1 MAALSVSELNLYS
14 THRYSTYSTIG
25 TSSMADS
32 NIPSLGYALLGLLQ
46 KPSSGYDLRKVF
58 SSTSM
63 KTYSDSPG
71 AIYPA
76 LRRLEHRGLV
86 RGTIEEGSGMRRRQV
101 FHLTQKG
108 LSELKKWITR
118 PVGRED
124 LVRGQQ
130 EIMLRFAFSETAVG
144 PAAATALAKSLG
156 GAVEAYITQLHEE
169 LNASKAT
176 MPTSAR
182 LAFEGGIRATECLQ
196 QWARYVVTTYEQEN
210 KGGAL

>member
-1 MAALSVSELNLYS
+1 
-14 THRYSTYSTIG
+14 
-25 TSSMADS
+25 
-32 NIPSLGYALLGLLQ
+32 
-46 KPSSGYDLRKVF
+46 
-58 SSTSM
+58 M
-63 KTYSDSPG
+63 KMYSDSPG

-86 RGTIEEGSGMRRRQV
+86 RGAIEEGSGMRRRQV
-101 FHLTQKG
+101 FHLTQKR

-156 GAVEAYITQLHEE
+156 SE
-169 LNASKAT
+169 SK
-176 MPTSAR
+176 PTSPN
-182 LAFEGGIRATECLQ
+182 
-196 QWARYVVTTYEQEN
+196 YMKN
-210 KGGAL
+210 